1 MTSTKSDI
9 HFTEHQTI
17 RRKEVTMVFLDFRY
31 KSIWDKTY
39 IEMIINS
46 PKIIEH
52 EERTKWLLNNNYKVL
67 SNAINIDSKNNSIGY
82 IKSGVKKV
90 LAKIFFRKY
99 LRSNGLPLDTQQN
112 DEFITEHFLGKKVV
126 KKDYLIDI
134 TIWNIN
140 KSLDMGF
147 NYIALL
153 IINSEIIGIVK
164 CEVITEEN
172 YDEEYIPYRNMN
184 LYISRVDIKRNYQ
197 GSGLCRPILSYMI
210 KHLKRLGYEML
221 FIDNA
226 STTNNG
232 VPACVCYYKA
242 GIENNYKIRWYS
254 KHKKNKL
261 QYLQKMNYI
270 DCFKGKVNEA
280 YYYISENVL
289 NRALKKFKNYK
300 NRID

>member
-1 MTSTKSDI
+1 MTSKKSDI

-17 RRKEVTMVFLDFRY
+17 REKEVTMVFLDFRH
-31 KSIWDKTY
+31 KSMWERTY
-39 IEMIINS
+39 IEMVTNS

-52 EERTKWLLNNNYKVL
+52 VERTKWFLNNKYKVL
-67 SNAINIDSKNNSIGY
+67 STAINIDSKNNSTGY
-82 IKSGVKKV
+82 IKSGVTRV
-90 LAKIFFRKY
+90 LAKIFFIKY
-99 LRSNGLPLDTQQN
+99 LRSIGLPLDTIQ
-112 DEFITEHFLGKKVV
+112 DDKFISEHFVGKKVV
-126 KKDYLIDI
+126 KRDYLIDI

-153 IINSEIIGIVK
+153 ISNSEIIGIVK

-172 YDEEYIPYRNMN
+172 YDEEYIPYRNMD

-210 KHLKRLGYEML
+210 KNLKRLGYEML

-226 STTNNG
+226 STTRDG

-242 GIENNYKIRWYS
+242 GIENKYKMRWYN

-261 QYLQKMNYI
+261 QYVQKMDYE
-270 DCFKGKVNEA
+270 DCFKGKVNKS
-280 YYYISENVL
+280 YYYITFTQN
-289 NRALKKFKNYK
+289 
-300 NRID
+300 